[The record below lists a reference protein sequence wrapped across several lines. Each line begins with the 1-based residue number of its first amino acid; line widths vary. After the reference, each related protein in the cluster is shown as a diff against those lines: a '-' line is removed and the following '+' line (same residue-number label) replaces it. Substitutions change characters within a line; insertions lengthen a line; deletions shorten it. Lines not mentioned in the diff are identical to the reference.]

1 MLTIGDQEAVSLVHF
16 FDDLPDPRSRINR
29 LHRLGDVI
37 VIAICA
43 VVATA
48 DGPTAIAQWA
58 ELNEAW
64 LKTHLALPHGIPGKD
79 TFRRVLSM
87 LSPALF
93 QQCFRAWI
101 DGLTGSGEENVEA
114 GEQRRIAI
122 DGKTLRRS
130 HDGKNGLGPL
140 HVVSAWASDRGVTLG
155 QVATDEK
162 SNEITAIP
170 AVADDSRPRGRCR
183 HDRRGRLP
191 EDHRRPDREGPRRLR
206 AGAQRESR
214 QALQRRSL
222 GACSV
227 PCRTTWRRA
236 RSVGTSRSNKGTGG
250 SKCEHTIRSPPR
262 TGSTAAPTGKV
273 SRRSAW
279 SFASAKRMAS
289 KRPTPV
295 FTSAAC
301 AATANVSPRPSALIG
316 EIENSLHWS
325 LDMTYREDDSR
336 VRNRTFAENL
346 AWLRRFTL
354 SLVKQHPGKQSQ
366 IMKRRMAGWS
376 VDFLMAVWLTGVQ
389 GGGFR
394 FQVSGFRFQV
404 SGFRFS
410 AAPTMATK
418 GHENR
423 S

>member
-1 MLTIGDQEAVSLVHF
+1 MLTIGDREAVSLVHF
-16 FDDLPDPRSRINR
+16 FDDLPDPRSRVNR

-93 QQCFRAWI
+93 QQCFSAWI

-130 HDGKNGLGPL
+130 HDRKNGLGPL

-170 AVADDSRPRGRCR
+170 ELLTILDLEDAVVTIDAAGCQKTIAAQIVKGRGDYVLALKGNHDKLFNDVRLALAGPLQDDVATRSVSRYVEVEQG
-183 HDRRGRLP
+183 HGRL
-191 EDHRRPDREGPRRLR
+191 
-206 AGAQRESR
+206 ESR
-214 QALQRRSL
+214 TYYQITAPDWLHGRSDWKGLKTIGVVIRVCEENGVETSDTRFYISSLRRHGERFAQAVRSHW
-222 GACSV
+222 G
-227 PCRTTWRRA
+227 
-236 RSVGTSRSNKGTGG
+236 
-250 SKCEHTIRSPPR
+250 
-262 TGSTAAPTGKV
+262 
-273 SRRSAW
+273 
-279 SFASAKRMAS
+279 
-289 KRPTPV
+289 
-295 FTSAAC
+295 
-301 AATANVSPRPSALIG
+301 
-316 EIENSLHWS
+316 IENSLHWS
-325 LDMTYREDDSR
+325 LDMTYREDESR
-336 VRNRTFAENL
+336 VRNRKFAENL

-354 SLVKQHPGKQSQ
+354 SLVKQHPAKQSQ
-366 IMKRRMAGWS
+366 TMKRRMAGWS
-376 VDFLMAVWLTGVQ
+376 PDFLMQILTRK
-389 GGGFR
+389 GG
-394 FQVSGFRFQV
+394 
-404 SGFRFS
+404 
-410 AAPTMATK
+410 
-418 GHENR
+418 
-423 S
+423 